1 MDKPDSPPDAAQ
13 FGAILSDLKRQLEA
27 LPSRERLD
35 DAQVEGLYALG
46 YREFGQSRYA
56 QALDY
61 FKVALLYRPTNT
73 VYLRAAAM
81 CLQRMRNYELAVA
94 AYTVLNFLEP
104 SEPAHP
110 LAIAECRL
118 LRREHA
124 MAREMLERAVSVS
137 GSDGRHAAVR
147 ARALS
152 ILELMRS
159 HHVPVAA

>member
-1 MDKPDSPPDAAQ
+1 MNKPDALEDAAM
-13 FGAILSDLKRQLEA
+13 FEAILSDLKRQLEA
-27 LPSRERLD
+27 LPSRERLN

-46 YREFGQSRYA
+46 YREFGRSRYA

-61 FKVALLYRPTNT
+61 FKVALLYRPTSPT
-73 VYLRAAAM
+73 YLRAAAL
-81 CLQRMRNYELAVA
+81 CLQRLRNYELAVA
-94 AYTVLNFLEP
+94 AYAALQFLEP
-104 SEPAHP
+104 NEPAHA

-124 MAREMLERAVSVS
+124 MAREMLERAVSLS

-147 ARALS
+147 ARAHS

-159 HHVPVAA
+159 HDVPTPA